1 MVLFDIFETREAKR
15 YMQRHAMEGSY
26 MKKIRVIIADDQTMM
41 REGLSLLLNSQPD
54 IEVVGE
60 LFDRDKIEES
70 VQRLRP
76 EVLLLDSSLLQH
88 YGIRSITALHK
99 SSPETKIIMLSDQN
113 QGDGVHSALKS
124 GARGFIVKQ
133 AASSEVAEAI
143 RLVIN
148 GHYYLSPIVLNRVI
162 ETYLEGTRTKP
173 RGRRNEHNKF
183 AGFNQLSER
192 EKEIF
197 QLLLTGLSSRE
208 ISVHL
213 KISSKTVDKH
223 RASIFRKTGVEN
235 STQLLHYA
243 IRLGLIDEKRAI

>member
-1 MVLFDIFETREAKR
+1 
-15 YMQRHAMEGSY
+15 

-41 REGLSLLLNSQPD
+41 REGLSLLLNNHPD

-60 LFDRDKIEES
+60 LFDRNMIEAGIQS
-70 VQRLRP
+70 LKP
-76 EVLLLDSSLLQH
+76 DVLLLDATLIQPNDV
-88 YGIRSITALHK
+88 GAITALYQ

-143 RLVIN
+143 RQVMN
-148 GHYYLSPIVLNRVI
+148 GHYYLCPIVLNRVI

-173 RGRRNEHNKF
+173 RGRIKEHNKF